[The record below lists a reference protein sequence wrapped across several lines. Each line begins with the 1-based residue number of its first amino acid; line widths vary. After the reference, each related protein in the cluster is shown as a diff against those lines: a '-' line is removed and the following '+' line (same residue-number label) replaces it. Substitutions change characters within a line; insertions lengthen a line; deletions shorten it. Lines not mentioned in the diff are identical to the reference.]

1 MYFNFHIGALL
12 TEIIE
17 RQNVGIIPLVV
28 GFKIYLTVVSA
39 EFGFFVVFF
48 YNLSSPIILI
58 ILAF

>member
-1 MYFNFHIGALL
+1 ML
-12 TEIIE
+12 TGIIE
-17 RQNVGIIPLVV
+17 KQNVITNPLVV
-28 GFKIYLTVVSA
+28 GFKIYLTVVSV